1 MSNQY
6 GPDSKFNIQYSI
18 FNIQFQM
25 AVIITLFYLSLAT
38 IIVMV
43 SWKLVTLRE
52 LKLSLI
58 EGSEKEIHGKLFEM
72 IHYVWRIFR
81 VNVLSRIRT
90 FTLALFYT
98 IAHEVLRFV
107 GIVGQ
112 KLKTRHSKWFDM
124 VEGKGVLRKK
134 GSVSFFLR
142 DMAEYKKS
150 IKGK

>member
-1 MSNQY
+1 MT
-6 GPDSKFNIQYSI
+6 
-18 FNIQFQM
+18 
-25 AVIITLFYLSLAT
+25 VIITLFYLSLAT

-90 FTLALFYT
+90 FILALFYT
-98 IAHEVLRFV
+98 VAHEVLRFV
-107 GIVGQ
+107 GIMGQ
-112 KLKTRHSKWFDM
+112 KLKTRHGKWFDM

-150 IKGK
+150 LTKNN